1 MKYKLL
7 RLTLM
12 SLLMMLCGS
21 AFADEVTMKY
31 SGSTTTNMTG
41 ENDAELLGLDATE
54 WNVIADKGAAN
65 NMPGLNKAGNFR
77 LYWHA
82 EGGNTI
88 TVQNLSGKTIS
99 SIAITYAG
107 ASYSNAYVA
116 VDGET
121 VEGEN
126 GVYAINGRAFV
137 IGNANTSNAQ
147 VQIKQIVIN
156 YGDASD
162 TRLATNI
169 SLGDHATT
177 GNVSTSV
184 SLPSATVVA
193 GNGNVITDATL
204 TWSSS
209 DETVASIN
217 TEENTISLLAVGTAI
232 IKVEYAGNDTYKPST
247 ASYTLT
253 VKNSKSYT
261 SIAKMLE
268 DITATKTDIEYTFT
282 GISVTYVNGSYTYIH
297 SPRDGDMLLY
307 GSSLGLE
314 QGAIYNGSLAGQL
327 YTYNGLPEIAVNA
340 ADINAVKQEGT
351 MMIDIAIITV
361 DELSR
366 FVNKM
371 CTIQDAEFVSA
382 DGKNLT
388 FKVGDTEF
396 TARNNFNLSTETLT
410 AGTKYEI
417 TGFGGVFNE
426 TYQIYPTQFNAV
438 TVTPTTYALTLKAM
452 PHAAGTV
459 EATPSQE
466 SYEAGTEVTLTQ
478 TANEGWEFVNWTSGP
493 DGTTIIS
500 TDASCKVTIND
511 NMVICANFKEKEE
524 PTFPKT
530 AKWDFSGNSEAAT
543 AAVSISGTN
552 NTIDIN
558 SNGLALTV
566 EANGQTIRDN
576 NNSIQT
582 GDGVVFKVP
591 VQGKKD
597 VVTVEGYPGYFAY
610 SIAGVDAET
619 ATTSYTAQ
627 AADVAQG
634 YVEVVNKGQY
644 LISISVTQNEDDE
657 PATEDVVATWDFQN
671 KVPASIVDV
680 NIQGEKTE
688 TVASDVKGIE
698 MTVISNGGKLQYNP
712 SGYAQF
718 NVNTTLQIPVKN
730 AGDIV
735 AIVSYPGQS
744 NYTVGGEDATGK
756 NDFEYTAKAGDATK
770 GYVEIIATSTAYI
783 YAIKVLQKAPQGA
796 AVLDNEP
803 AMAHFTF
810 NDGTEGQTATFSK
823 PEYFLNSKV
832 THGEGVI
839 LEGKDNKGLNQ
850 TWFNVAAKDSKANDG
865 NAINF
870 IITPKPGLTFTP
882 TNVSFKSTRYGT
894 NGGKLDIAWKNS
906 DGTLVS
912 LATAEQPLRDNA
924 TPNVSEFSYEV
935 GAKAS
940 DGACGL
946 QINLYS
952 LDPGKHVGFS
962 EIIINGTLSGEE
974 KALPILASFKING
987 YEYAADDFFAN
998 DFEATLKLSKS
1009 VAMVS
1014 AENPLTDVTAASG
1027 EIGTITYEGTETSCK
1042 VTIPMTAG
1050 EVSQDY
1056 VLNIIQKPDYT
1067 LTYLAVDGSELTKQ
1081 TVEEDATIGEFA
1093 YDIANVAATK
1103 EGYKARG
1110 WFKQDYLGAKFTT
1123 ADVITADTKLYAL
1136 ETEIEVSSD
1145 SRKYVFDLTNQ
1156 YFYAEDHEG
1165 FNSVGSG
1172 HYHNNH
1178 GWVFGNGDK
1187 IELLVGKKAIINFT
1201 LCQYSKAGAT
1211 ISASNG
1217 AEISAVVESDG
1228 GAGSFDYEGEEG
1240 TLTLTINSEGAV
1252 YIHGI
1257 TVFNTT
1263 TTNYDKQGDWI
1274 VVKRGDASSLLDAI
1288 EVAMGIEGAKIF
1300 LPNGTYDLGE
1310 KVKTIISGKNVS
1322 LIGQSAENTIIVNH
1336 PSPSIEGLDKADLLK
1351 NTGEGL
1357 YMQDISLKN
1366 DLSYGGNDGRA
1377 ASLHDTGTKTICKN
1391 VFLLSHQD
1399 TYYSHKV
1406 GGLYYFEGG
1415 ELHGTVDYLCG
1426 NGKAYF
1432 NKCLLV
1438 NEQRSSATITA
1449 NSELYVFNN
1458 CTVENHATTY
1468 NFGRAWSDHPVCVY
1482 LNTTLLDPDKLVSTR
1497 WNLSGLNCDYGI
1509 AGEYGTKN
1517 AEGQDITPAENTVTF
1532 TKEGTTM
1539 NTILKEGEAAR
1550 YTIDFVLGEWGATA
1564 QAEAK
1569 QVAAPTDAKY
1579 DNGTISW
1586 TAVEGAS
1593 AYALFKNGELAAI
1606 VSEGTS
1612 YNMEATATDVIT
1624 IRSANA
1630 RGGFGEEGTVVNTL
1644 ATSINSMNATANG
1657 NTIYN
1662 MQGMRVQKAEKG
1674 LYIIGNKKMVVK

>member
-41 ENDAELLGLDATE
+41 ENDAALLGLDATE
-54 WNVIADKGAAN
+54 WNVIADKGAASF
-65 NMPGLNKAGNFR
+65 MPGLNKAGNIR
-77 LYWHA
+77 LYWHKD
-82 EGGNTI
+82 GGNTI

-99 SIAITYAG
+99 SIAITYADP
-107 ASYSNAYVA
+107 SHNNAYVA
-116 VDGET
+116 VDGNK
-121 VEGEN
+121 VKGED
-126 GVYAINGRAFV
+126 GVYAINGSAFV
-137 IGNANTSNAQ
+137 IGNANTSSAQ
-147 VQIKQIVIN
+147 VHITQIVIN
-156 YGDASD
+156 YSDASD
-162 TRLATNI
+162 TRTATNI

-177 GNVSTSV
+177 GNIGASL
-184 SLPSATVVA
+184 SLPSAALVA
-193 GNGNVITDATL
+193 GEGNMITDATL
-204 TWSSS
+204 TWDSS
-209 DETVASIN
+209 DKTVATIN
-217 TEENTISLLAVGTAI
+217 TETNTISLLAAGTTT
-232 IKVEYAGNDTYKPST
+232 IKVEFAGNDTYKPSS

-253 VKNSKSYT
+253 VKDAKSYT

-268 DITATKTDIEYTFT
+268 EITATKTDIEYTFT
-282 GISVTYVNGSYTYIH
+282 GICVTYVNGSYTYIH

-314 QGAIYNGSLAGQL
+314 QGAIYNGSLTGQL

-340 ADINAVKQEGT
+340 ADVNAVKQEGT
-351 MMIDIAIITV
+351 MTIDIAIITV
-361 DELSR
+361 DQLSSYL
-366 FVNKM
+366 NKM
-371 CTIQDAEFVSA
+371 CTIQNAEFVSA

-417 TGFGGVFNE
+417 TGFGGVFNNA
-426 TYQIYPTQFNAV
+426 YQIYPTQFNEEI
-438 TVTPTTYALTLKAM
+438 
-452 PHAAGTV
+452 
-459 EATPSQE
+459 EA
-466 SYEAGTEVTLTQ
+466 
-478 TANEGWEFVNWTSGP
+478 
-493 DGTTIIS
+493 
-500 TDASCKVTIND
+500 
-511 NMVICANFKEKEE
+511 

-530 AKWDFSGNSEAAT
+530 AKWDFSGSSEAAT
-543 AAVSISGTN
+543 AAVFISGTN
-552 NTIDIN
+552 NSIDIT
-558 SNGLALTV
+558 SNGLILTV

-576 NNSIQT
+576 GNSIQT

-597 VVTVEGYPGYFAY
+597 VVTVEGFPGYFAY

-619 ATTSYTAQ
+619 ATTSYTAK

-634 YVEVVNKGQY
+634 YVEIVNKGQY
-644 LISISVTQNEDDE
+644 LISISVTQNEDEE
-657 PATEDVVATWDFQN
+657 PAIAKDVVATWDFQN
-671 KVPASIVDV
+671 KVPATIVDV
-680 NIQGEKTE
+680 NIQGTKTE
-688 TVASDVKGIE
+688 KVASDVEGIE
-698 MTVISNGGKLQYNP
+698 MTVISEGGKLQYNA

-735 AIVSYPGQS
+735 AVVSYPGQS

-756 NDFEYTAKAGDATK
+756 NEFEYTAKANDATK
-770 GYVEIIATSTAYI
+770 GYVEIIPTSTAYL

-796 AVLDNEP
+796 VVLDNEP
-803 AMAHFTF
+803 VTATF
-810 NDGTEGQTATFSK
+810 PFNLGTEGQTATFTNGD
-823 PEYFLNSKV
+823 YFLNSKV
-832 THGEGVI
+832 THGDGVI
-839 LEGKDNKGLNQ
+839 LEGKDNKSLNQ

-987 YEYAADDFFAN
+987 KEYAADDFFST
-998 DFEATLKLSKS
+998 DYEATLKLSKKE
-1009 VAMVS
+1009 AMVS

-1050 EVSQDY
+1050 TVNQDY
-1056 VLNIIQKPDYT
+1056 VLNIVQKPDYT

-1081 TVEEDATIGEFA
+1081 TVEEDAAIGEFA
-1093 YDIANVAATK
+1093 YDIANVQATK

-1110 WFKQDYLGAKFTT
+1110 WFKQNYVGAKYATT
-1123 ADVITADTKLYAL
+1123 DVVTANATLYAV
-1136 ETEIEVSSD
+1136 ETEIEVPSN
-1145 SRKYVFDLTNQ
+1145 SRKYVYDLTNAN
-1156 YFYAEDHEG
+1156 FFDEDHEG

-1178 GWVFGNGDK
+1178 GWAFNNGDK
-1187 IELLVGKKAIINFT
+1187 IELLVGKKATINFT
-1201 LCQYSKAGAT
+1201 LCQYSKEGAT

-1217 AEISAVVESDG
+1217 AEISAVAQNDG
-1228 GAGSFDYEGEEG
+1228 GSGSFDYEGEEG
-1240 TLTLTINSEGAV
+1240 TLTLTINSTGAV
-1252 YIHGI
+1252 YMHGI
-1257 TVFNTT
+1257 TVFNTSEP
-1263 TTNYDKQGDWI
+1263 NFIKQGDWI
-1274 VVKRGDASSLLDAI
+1274 IVKNSDASSLLDAI
-1288 EVAMGIEGAKIF
+1288 EVAKGIEGAKIF
-1300 LPNGTYDLGE
+1300 LPNGTYDLGNT
-1310 KVKTIISGKNVS
+1310 VKTIISGKNVS
-1322 LIGQSAENTIIVNH
+1322 LIGQSAENTIITTKPVE
-1336 PSPSIEGLDKADLLK
+1336 EGLDKADLLK

-1366 DLSYGGNDGRA
+1366 NFSYGGNDGRA
-1377 ASLHDTGTKTICKN
+1377 ASLHDTGTKTVCKN
-1391 VFLLSHQD
+1391 VFLLSYQD

-1426 NGKAYF
+1426 NGKVYYDSV
-1432 NKCLLV
+1432 KLV
-1438 NEQRSSATITA
+1438 NEVRGSATITA
-1449 NSELYVFNN
+1449 NSEMYVFNN
-1458 CTVENHATTY
+1458 CTVENNATTY
-1468 NFGRAWSDHPVCVY
+1468 NLGRAWSDHPVCVY
-1482 LNTTLLDPDKLVSTR
+1482 LNTTLLDPDRLVSTR
-1497 WNLSGLNCDYGI
+1497 WNLSGINCDYSV

-1517 AEGQDITPAENTVTF
+1517 AAGENITPASNTVTF
-1532 TKEGTTM
+1532 TKENTTI
-1539 NTILKEGEAAR
+1539 NTILDATALETYSIEN
-1550 YTIDFVLGEWGATA
+1550 VLGEWATTA
-1564 QAEAK
+1564 KAEAT
-1569 QVAAPTDAKY
+1569 QVAAPSDAELATGK
-1579 DNGTISW
+1579 IQW
-1586 TAVEGAS
+1586 TAVDGAT
-1593 AYALFKNGELAAI
+1593 AYAVFKNDVLVAI
-1606 VSEGTS
+1606 TEGTS
-1612 YNMEATATDVIT
+1612 VEIGTKEDGDTFT
-1624 IRSANA
+1624 IRSANQ
-1630 RGGFGEEGTVVNTL
+1630 RGGFGKAAAVKEETTIIHL
-1644 ATSINSMNATANG
+1644 INPEALKAKDEN
-1657 NTIYN
+1657 IYN
-1662 MQGMRVQKAEKG
+1662 ISGQRINAPQKG
-1674 LYIIGNKKMVVK
+1674 INIINGKKVIR